1 MNQTHVVKMTVQF
14 KLESSWTTYPLIFFN
29 QRKDDEEVSLTT
41 ESQTFA
47 GLGSRVTEGRGG
59 WQWEVAR
66 G

>member
-1 MNQTHVVKMTVQF
+1 MGRTWVKMTVEF

-29 QRKDDEEVSLTT
+29 QRKGNEEVSLTT
-41 ESQTFA
+41 ESQTSK
-47 GLGSRVTEGRGG
+47 GLSSRVREGRGG